1 MESIEDRNITDYED
15 IDKAIM
21 EVAKRYTYQEFLD
34 EDVVELCDDLLD
46 VINKDANYRY
56 LRLFKLHE
64 LENQIVAFKEICWE
78 MNQAKRWQPWI
89 DEQVDKMK
97 EGPIKEAALK
107 LREKNTKKKED
118 KLNKLLQDNS

>member
-1 MESIEDRNITDYED
+1 
-15 IDKAIM
+15 
-21 EVAKRYTYQEFLD
+21 
-34 EDVVELCDDLLD
+34 
-46 VINKDANYRY
+46 
-56 LRLFKLHE
+56 
-64 LENQIVAFKEICWE
+64 

-118 KLNKLLQDNS
+118 KLNKLLEDNG

>member
-1 MESIEDRNITDYED
+1 
-15 IDKAIM
+15 
-21 EVAKRYTYQEFLD
+21 
-34 EDVVELCDDLLD
+34 
-46 VINKDANYRY
+46 

>member
-21 EVAKRYTYQEFLD
+21 EVAKRYKYQEFLD